1 MTFSKEVKEEISLL
15 DFPNHCAK
23 SLLSSYLKNSLEISI
38 IDGEIKWEILSQ
50 SPFILRFIYKLL
62 MQLYDVDKEFLFSEK
77 KMPKNSTLYKMIIK
91 GNLNKI
97 EKDLKLFDN
106 EVSFKKN
113 CCSRAYVAG
122 LFLSGGSVNSPNSKT
137 YHMEFKLK
145 NIELK
150 DTLEKI
156 FKSINIDSK
165 ILIRKDKYIL
175 YIKKSSFISD
185 ILKFMSAQNSM
196 FKYEDKRISKDF
208 SNQLHRLN
216 NLDISNLKKT
226 VNAANDQI
234 TYISWI
240 IDNKKEFE
248 KLSEKERNF
257 CNLRMENN
265 DLSLK
270 EISEE
275 YYRKYKVKISKGSI
289 FHYIKKI
296 KNIYENRIS

>member
-1 MTFSKEVKEEISLL
+1 MTFTKEVKEEISLL
-15 DFPNHCAK
+15 DFPNHCAR
-23 SLLSSYLKNSLEISI
+23 SLLSAYLKNSLEISI
-38 IDGEIKWEILSQ
+38 INGEVKWEILSQ

-62 MQLYDVDKEFLFSEK
+62 TQLYDVDKEFLFSEK
-77 KMPKNSTLYKMIIK
+77 KMPKNSTLYKMIIR

-97 EKDLKLFDN
+97 EKDLKLFTD
-106 EVSFKKN
+106 EIIFKKN

-122 LFLSGGSVNSPNSKT
+122 LFLSCGSVNSPNSRT
-137 YHMEFKLK
+137 YHIEFKLK

-156 FKSINIDSK
+156 FKSINIESK
-165 ILIRKDKYIL
+165 LLVRKDKYIL
-175 YIKKSSFISD
+175 YIKKSNYISD

-196 FKYEDKRISKDF
+196 FKYEDQRISKDF
-208 SNQLHRLN
+208 TNQVHRLN

-240 IDNKKEFE
+240 INNEKEFD
-248 KLSEKERNF
+248 KLSQKEKNF
-257 CNLRMENN
+257 CKLRMENN

-296 KNIYENRIS
+296 KNIYENRIL